1 MGCVDDG
8 GSFVEVDM
16 AFALAFAL
24 RIVEV
29 VVEEWHMVVGLVQ
42 RMVVELAPH
51 MVVALAR
58 KQFAQPLLE
67 LVRSSQCILVLGME
81 LESL

>member
-1 MGCVDDG
+1 
-8 GSFVEVDM
+8 
-16 AFALAFAL
+16 
-24 RIVEV
+24 
-29 VVEEWHMVVGLVQ
+29 MVVGLVQ
-42 RMVVELAPH
+42 R

-81 LESL
+81 LELGMVLELVYRLGMELALVP